1 MVRAISSPRPLSLP
15 MRQARRDG
23 SSGSRLDG
31 VLYAGRPARALCPRA
46 RFGTPMCAAEHG
58 TLLGI
63 EKAHLVLG

>member
-1 MVRAISSPRPLSLP
+1 
-15 MRQARRDG
+15 
-23 SSGSRLDG
+23 